1 MDLVR
6 FGVDLRCILF
16 LLDIVIELDRSGSV

>member
-6 FGVDLRCILF
+6 FGVDLKCIF
-16 LLDIVIELDRSGSV
+16 FILDIVIDLEQK